1 MRRFYSTAAWQT
13 AENGYAIALDD
24 RPVMTPDRARL
35 IVPTQAM
42 AEALVAEWQAQGA
55 KIDPAS
61 MPMTG
66 FANAAI
72 DKVASARQDFI
83 ATIAAYGES
92 DLLCYRAE
100 GPAPLVARQ
109 AESWDPLLDWAS
121 SRYDIAFVQ
130 VSGIIHRPQPDATLS
145 RLRDMVGARSAFEL
159 AAMAKLVSLSGSLVL
174 TLALVERQGSAAD
187 LWARS
192 CVDEIWQA
200 ELWGED
206 EYAQRN
212 RSDREHDFLE
222 AAGFLALAQDG

>member
-13 AENGYAIALDD
+13 AENGYAITLDD
-24 RPVMTPDRARL
+24 KPVMTPDRARL
-35 IVPTQAM
+35 TVPSRTLAD
-42 AEALVAEWQAQGA
+42 ALVAEWQAQGA
-55 KIDPAS
+55 KIEPAS

-72 DKVASARQDFI
+72 DKVASAPDNFI

-100 GPAPLVARQ
+100 GPSPLVARQ
-109 AESWDPLLDWAS
+109 AKSWDPLLDWAS

-130 VSGIIHRPQPDATLS
+130 VSGIMHRPQPDATLS
-145 RLRDMVGARSAFEL
+145 RLRDAVGARSVFEL
-159 AAMAKLVSLSGSLVL
+159 AAISKLVSLSGSLVI
-174 TLALVERQGSAAD
+174 TLALVEGHSAAAD
-187 LWARS
+187 LWERS

-206 EYAQRN
+206 EYAQRH

-222 AAGFLALAQDG
+222 AARFLNLAQDK